1 MTVYIKGRLFCWCEI
16 KRLLVFAII
25 LQIVSRILPP
35 CNVTLTHWHVKWEL
49 QRKRKESQ
57 RGRDERW
64 EMERRGQREGE
75 IENTLEKFAER
86 YHKWHRQFLWK
97 NYFIIISIP
106 KRIERKALK
115 EEGQVTLRGIR
126 GNAYPP
132 HTHAHARTLSEYG
145 SVQFHVFMKIKNVI
159 LIMSYSII
167 CIQPLCLCLFWCY
180 ICVKCLEPVTELKIY
195 NLLVWLLLLPASSN
209 QSFI

>member
-1 MTVYIKGRLFCWCEI
+1 MFHTASYFPLKQAGDFSLWNYICVCMCLWVYLCVCACVFFMSFFKIYIYIYEHDRI
-16 KRLLVFAII
+16 RQRQAVLLVWNKEVARFFSITR
-25 LQIVSRILPP
+25 QIVSRILPP

-49 QRKRKESQ
+49 QRRRKESQ

-132 HTHAHARTLSEYG
+132 HTHTHTRSLNMAQYD
-145 SVQFHVFMKIKNVI
+145 FMCSWKSKI
-159 LIMSYSII
+159 
-167 CIQPLCLCLFWCY
+167 LF
-180 ICVKCLEPVTELKIY
+180 
-195 NLLVWLLLLPASSN
+195 S
-209 QSFI
+209 